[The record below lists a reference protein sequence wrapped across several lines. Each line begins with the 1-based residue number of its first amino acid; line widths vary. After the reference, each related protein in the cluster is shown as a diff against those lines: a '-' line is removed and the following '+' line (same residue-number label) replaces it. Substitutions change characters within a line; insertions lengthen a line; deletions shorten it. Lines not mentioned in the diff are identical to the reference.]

1 MDRAYLRRL
10 YWRLAGVVMLVI
22 LAVLTATSAVTRHA
36 FEQQLLPE
44 LVGKAVTVGISA
56 RTLLLRAI
64 DYGFDYRQLYGVDV
78 AFADLRRDNPDLAYI
93 GATDTSGRLLFE
105 SGERALGAES
115 HFAAVSQLAQTTEP
129 LLLDSQY
136 LVSIPLV
143 AGEDRLGTIH
153 LGIDQAYIQEIMY
166 ELLLDIIVVLI
177 VALFL
182 TFELLH
188 YMVGSGLERQFGSLV
203 ASVERLRVGDYSLP
217 TSEVGADGLPVGSV
231 ATAMAR
237 LAARYHELAALTEAL
252 QQRTTAGAASVA
264 ARLGHWRERHRL
276 GETTRCGGGE
286 DALERIRAPLFV
298 FILAEELTR
307 SFVPAYANHLLV
319 PIPGLSSQVAVGLP
333 IMLFMLVVALGQPY
347 LGPWSERVGRRRAML
362 IGGGVGVL
370 GFIATALAVSL
381 YDLLL
386 WRSIS
391 AVGYGMV
398 FVAAQ
403 GYVLDHTNE
412 RNRTRGFALFVGAF
426 MVATVCGPPIGGILA
441 DNIGHRWTF
450 VVAATIAALSLL
462 VIWRLP
468 RQEAGSRRTSRLA
481 LGDLVTLVTNRR
493 FMVLTGLA
501 AMPAKI
507 ALTAFCF
514 YLIPLYV
521 LSVGSS
527 QSMAGRMLMIYAVMM
542 VVLVPLAAR
551 LADLH
556 VRRDRLVAV
565 GLCISAL
572 GGLLMPFAGG
582 VWSLVALV
590 ALLGLGQALSI
601 AAQGA
606 LVGEFCH
613 REIEQVGEG
622 AVYGTYRLLERTGN
636 ALGPLIASILLLFLD
651 FRQTFAVISVGILLA
666 GIAFALAGGALRSRT
681 LTEPV

>member
-1 MDRAYLRRL
+1 MDRAYLQRL
-10 YWRLAGVVMLVI
+10 YWRLAGVVMLVM
-22 LAVLTATSAVTRHA
+22 LTVLTATSAVTRHA

-44 LVGKAVTVGISA
+44 LASKAVTVGISA

-78 AFADLRRDNPDLAYI
+78 AFDELRRDNPDLAYI
-93 GATDTSGRLLFE
+93 GASDANGRLLFE

-115 HFAAVSQLAQTTEP
+115 HFAGADRLAQATEP
-129 LLLDSQY
+129 VLLSSQY
-136 LVSIPLV
+136 LVSVPLV
-143 AGEDRLGTIH
+143 AGERRLGTIH
-153 LGIDQAYIQEIMY
+153 LGIDQAYIQGIMY
-166 ELLLDIIVVLI
+166 ELLLDVVVVLI

-182 TFELLH
+182 TFELLQ

-203 ASVERLRVGDYSLP
+203 ASVERLRVGDYSQP
-217 TSEVGADGLPVGSV
+217 ADGVVADGLPTGSV
-231 ATAMAR
+231 DAAMTR
-237 LAARYHELAALTEAL
+237 LAARFHELSAQVEVLH
-252 QQRTTAGAASVA
+252 QRATTGAASVA

-276 GETTRCGGGE
+276 GETTRHGGGE
-286 DALERIRAPLFV
+286 AALERIRAPLFV
-298 FILAEELTR
+298 FLLAEELTR

-333 IMLFMLVVALGQPY
+333 IMVFMLVVALGQPY
-347 LGPWSERVGRRRAML
+347 LGPWSERVGRRQAML
-362 IGGGVGVL
+362 VGGGLGVL

-412 RNRTRGFALFVGAF
+412 HNRTRGFALFVGAF
-426 MVATVCGPPIGGILA
+426 MVATVCGPAIGGILA

-450 VVAATIAALSLL
+450 VVAATIAGLSLL
-462 VIWRLP
+462 VIWHLP
-468 RQEAGSRRTSRLA
+468 RQQVASRRTSRLA
-481 LGDLVTLVTNRR
+481 MGDLVTLVTNRR

-507 ALTAFCF
+507 VLTAFCF

-521 LSVGSS
+521 LSIGSS

-542 VVLVPLAAR
+542 VILVPLAAR

-556 VRRDRLVAV
+556 IRRDRLVAV

-590 ALLGLGQALSI
+590 ALLGFGQALSI

-606 LVGEFCH
+606 LVGDFCH
-613 REIEQVGEG
+613 REIQQVGEG

-651 FRQTFAVISVGILLA
+651 FPQTFAVISAGILLA
-666 GIAFALAGGALRSRT
+666 GIAFALVGGALRAKT
-681 LTEPV
+681 VTEPL